1 MAGKSRTEDR
11 RQQAR
16 PRLARLVPTQQRS
29 RERFERILECAA
41 EIMAE
46 KGSEAFRMSDIVERT
61 GVAFG
66 SLYQYFP
73 DKTAIIGT
81 LAERYNA
88 VGRDCVR
95 RDLAVVRNVRDL
107 HPALCRIV
115 DSYYQMF
122 IDEPVMRD
130 IWQATQADRA
140 LQKLDEEDG
149 AYLAG
154 LLDEALRRIAPNA
167 PSTCA
172 GVVFATD
179 HDADRGRPCA
189 MRSRWSRRK
198 PRACSLCS
206 SGCCRRICRRWRSR
220 EAVETYCS
228 NTAAHAGLRL
238 PFCRRRQAVMARA
251 LGISPAQRR

>member
-1 MAGKSRTEDR
+1 MVGKKAGRTAGGSRQGSSQGNTLENT
-11 RQQAR
+11 QG
-16 PRLARLVPTQQRS
+16 LARLVPSQQRS
-29 RERFERILECAA
+29 RDRFERILQSAA
-41 EIMAE
+41 EVMAE

-88 VGRDCVR
+88 IGRDCVR
-95 RDLAVVRNVRDL
+95 RDLATMTNAKEL
-107 HPALCRIV
+107 HPALCRIT

-149 AYLAG
+149 AYLCG
-154 LLDEALRRIAPNA
+154 LFLDALRRIAPNA
-167 PSTCA
+167 P
-172 GVVFATD
+172 
-179 HDADRGRPCA
+179 
-189 MRSRWSRRK
+189 
-198 PRACSLCS
+198 
-206 SGCCRRICRRWRSR
+206 
-220 EAVETYCS
+220 
-228 NTAAHAGLRL
+228 AHALSTFSQLTMTLIAAAVRHAITLDAAEAKRL
-238 PFCRRRQAVMARA
+238 LTLFKA
-251 LGISPAQRR
+251 LLPKDLSALTRVHA

>member
-1 MAGKSRTEDR
+1 MAGKKTK
-11 RQQAR
+11 QAAAETG
-16 PRLARLVPTQQRS
+16 PQGLARLVPTQQRS
-29 RERFERILECAA
+29 RERFERILQSAA
-41 EIMAE
+41 EVMAE

-95 RDLAVVRNVRDL
+95 RDLAPMKSAKDL
-107 HPALCRIV
+107 HPALCRIT

-149 AYLAG
+149 AYLSG
-154 LLDEALRRIAPNA
+154 LLSDALRQAAPNA
-167 PSTCA
+167 SEPALAAFSQLTMTLIA
-172 GVVFATD
+172 AAVRHAITL
-179 HDADRGRPCA
+179 DAKDA
-189 MRSRWSRRK
+189 
-198 PRACSLCS
+198 
-206 SGCCRRICRRWRSR
+206 RRIL
-220 EAVETYCS
+220 T
-228 NTAAHAGLRL
+228 LFKRL
-238 PFCRRRQAVMARA
+238 LPKDLSA
-251 LGISPAQRR
+251 LA

>member
-1 MAGKSRTEDR
+1 MAAKKKTGPGQAEAGAPERFPAKGTPVRVKKTRQNKNLEPRSDSIGTE
-11 RQQAR
+11 QALG
-16 PRLARLVPTQQRS
+16 LARLVPTQQRS
-29 RERFERILECAA
+29 RERFERILESAA

-95 RDLAVVRNVRDL
+95 RDLAVVKSARDL

-115 DSYYQMF
+115 DSYYRMF
-122 IDEPVMRD
+122 NDEPVMRD

-167 PSTCA
+167 PSTA
-172 GVVFATD
+172 LASFSQLIMTLIA
-179 HDADRGRPCA
+179 A
-189 MRSRWSRRK
+189 
-198 PRACSLCS
+198 
-206 SGCCRRICRRWRSR
+206 
-220 EAVETYCS
+220 AVRHAIALEPKQ
-228 NTAAHAGLRL
+228 AARMLALFKRML
-238 PFCRRRQAVMARA
+238 PKNLAA
-251 LGISPAQRR
+251 LES

>member
-1 MAGKSRTEDR
+1 MAEKKEKKAAEPGA
-11 RQQAR
+11 QG
-16 PRLARLVPTQQRS
+16 LARLVPTQQRS
-29 RERFERILECAA
+29 RERFERILACAA

-88 VGRDCVR
+88 IGRDCVR
-95 RDLAVVRNVRDL
+95 RDLSAVKSAADL

-122 IDEPVMRD
+122 MDEPVMRD

-149 AYLAG
+149 AYLSG
-154 LLDEALRRIAPNA
+154 LLSDVLICVVPNAAKPAVDAFSQLTMTLIAAAVRHAITLPPKEARRILTLFKRMLPK
-167 PSTCA
+167 
-172 GVVFATD
+172 D
-179 HDADRGRPCA
+179 
-189 MRSRWSRRK
+189 
-198 PRACSLCS
+198 L
-206 SGCCRRICRRWRSR
+206 
-220 EAVETYCS
+220 AVL
-228 NTAAHAGLRL
+228 A
-238 PFCRRRQAVMARA
+238 
-251 LGISPAQRR
+251 